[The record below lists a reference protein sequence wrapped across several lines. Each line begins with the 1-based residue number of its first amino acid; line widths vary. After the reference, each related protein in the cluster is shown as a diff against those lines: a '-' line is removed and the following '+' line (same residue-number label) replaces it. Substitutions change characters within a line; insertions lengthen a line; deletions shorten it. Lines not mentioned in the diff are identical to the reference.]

1 MASNFPLD
9 TVSEEIENIS
19 EVIDEASSNL
29 EPPTRRS
36 RGYAKADNT
45 RTAKGIFNSIKK
57 CDTCEHVQDLR
68 RKLVID
74 YERLEDMHDYIVFS
88 LGGSPD
94 ELELETTWFRRATDV
109 HRKALSEAE
118 RYLRQPATPS
128 LPQTKA
134 ISRPSSRSSRS
145 SSSSTRRLYD
155 AQLAEEKLKLQL
167 RHHQEDKQ
175 EVTL

>member
-1 MASNFPLD
+1 MASNFPLG
-9 TVSEEIENIS
+9 TVSEEIENIG

-36 RGYAKADNT
+36 RGYAKADHT
-45 RTAKGIFNSIKK
+45 RIAKGIFDAIKK

-88 LGGSPD
+88 LGDSPD
-94 ELELETTWFRRATDV
+94 ELELETAWFQRATDV

-118 RYLRQPATPS
+118 RYLRPPPTPS

-134 ISRPSSRSSRS
+134 SSRPSSRSSSHRS
-145 SSSSTRRLYD
+145 TSSQRLLD
-155 AQLAEEKLKLQL
+155 A
-167 RHHQEDKQ
+167 
-175 EVTL
+175 